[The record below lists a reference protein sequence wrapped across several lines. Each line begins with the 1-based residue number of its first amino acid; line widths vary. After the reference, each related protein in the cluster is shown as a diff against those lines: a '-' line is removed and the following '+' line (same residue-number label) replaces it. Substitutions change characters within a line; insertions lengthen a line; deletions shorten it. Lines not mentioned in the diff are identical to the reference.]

1 MNRADEGALAWA
13 LADSATALLKPAD
26 RAWLCA
32 KIGAG
37 EQGSAIRDLLM
48 FYANTHAEL
57 PSKLAGPI
65 RAWIQ
70 GYVGSDSEP
79 ILRQIYDRIS
89 VSVTNNPSCQRPEAD
104 AHHSPRRL
112 VATRSPHAARTRT
125 AARGSTY
132 AMKRVAICG
141 ITTSID
147 GLVAAAI
154 DARRV
159 ARNAIEVAVREARSV
174 NWSWDQISAALG
186 GEPTGEV
193 LRRKFGSGG

>member
-1 MNRADEGALAWA
+1 MNRTDEGALAWA

-37 EQGSAIRDLLM
+37 EQGSAIRDLLL
-48 FYANTHAEL
+48 FYANTHVEL
-57 PSKLAGPI
+57 PSQLAGPI

-104 AHHSPRRL
+104 AL
-112 VATRSPHAARTRT
+112 
-125 AARGSTY
+125 
-132 AMKRVAICG
+132 
-141 ITTSID
+141 TTS
-147 GLVAAAI
+147 
-154 DARRV
+154 ARRH
-159 ARNAIEVAVREARSV
+159 AQSARSAHQ
-174 NWSWDQISAALG
+174 N
-186 GEPTGEV
+186 
-193 LRRKFGSGG
+193 RC